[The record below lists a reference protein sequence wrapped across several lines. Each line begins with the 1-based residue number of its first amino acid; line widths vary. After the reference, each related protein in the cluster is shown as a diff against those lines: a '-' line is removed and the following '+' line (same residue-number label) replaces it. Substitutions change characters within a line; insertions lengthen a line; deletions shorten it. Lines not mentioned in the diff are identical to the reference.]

1 MELTYATILI
11 NHCIGETLRSIGD
24 EDPEK
29 LTAYRTQLP
38 QALHDVAMALFPG
51 DDADCCEIDLD
62 TVRLLVTVQETV
74 CSTVYSLRLCHKGV
88 VWRGELG
95 SPPLIQKVIWIHYD
109 FQIGFKLEF
118 IF

>member
-11 NHCIGETLRSIGD
+11 NHCIGETLRRIGD

-29 LTAYRTQLP
+29 LIAYRTQLP

-62 TVRLLVTVQETV
+62 TDAGLFHTAQALVAQLALLGLDHVDWDQVGDPDVLDALVQ
-74 CSTVYSLRLCHKGV
+74 SRNGS
-88 VWRGELG
+88 RGRNN
-95 SPPLIQKVIWIHYD
+95 
-109 FQIGFKLEF
+109 
-118 IF
+118 

>member
-1 MELTYATILI
+1 MAAL
-11 NHCIGETLRSIGD
+11 GEKGNPLDI
-24 EDPEK
+24 
-29 LTAYRTQLP
+29 
-38 QALHDVAMALFPG
+38 DVIVVSKSFS
-51 DDADCCEIDLD
+51 DHKDFN

>member
-11 NHCIGETLRSIGD
+11 NHCIGETLRHIGD

-38 QALHDVAMALFPG
+38 QVLHDVAMALFPG

-62 TVRLLVTVQETV
+62 TDAGLLRTAQALVAQ
-74 CSTVYSLRLCHKGV
+74 LAL
-88 VWRGELG
+88 LG
-95 SPPLIQKVIWIHYD
+95 LDRVDWEQVGDPDVLDALAQSRHGNKIRNN
-109 FQIGFKLEF
+109 
-118 IF
+118 

>member
-1 MELTYATILI
+1 M
-11 NHCIGETLRSIGD
+11 
-24 EDPEK
+24 
-29 LTAYRTQLP
+29 TQIK
-38 QALHDVAMALFPG
+38 QK
-51 DDADCCEIDLD
+51 DLNWSSPVH

>member
-1 MELTYATILI
+1 MVETGKSNKELFTML
-11 NHCIGETLRSIGD
+11 
-24 EDPEK
+24 
-29 LTAYRTQLP
+29 
-38 QALHDVAMALFPG
+38 
-51 DDADCCEIDLD
+51 EIAKILD

-95 SPPLIQKVIWIHYD
+95 SPPSIQKVIWIHYD

>member
-1 MELTYATILI
+1 MVETGKSNKELFTML
-11 NHCIGETLRSIGD
+11 
-24 EDPEK
+24 
-29 LTAYRTQLP
+29 
-38 QALHDVAMALFPG
+38 
-51 DDADCCEIDLD
+51 EIAKILD